1 MKMKKLLRNIFYIF
15 LPLVIG
21 GIVGFIIKDNIDYDM
36 LVKSVLAPPKILF
49 PIFWTIIY
57 FLMGISYYLLNN
69 KYKDDITYESIIY
82 YIQLFINAMWS
93 IIFFLLKWR
102 FISCMWIMLLDIF
115 VVCMIYLFYRKY
127 KLSGILNFL
136 YLGWIL
142 FATYLTI
149 GIYILN

>member
-1 MKMKKLLRNIFYIF
+1 MKAKRILKNVFYLLF
-15 LPLVIG
+15 PLVIG
-21 GIVGFIIKDNIDYDM
+21 CLVGLIIKDYIDYGI
-36 LVKSVLAPPKILF
+36 LVKPVLAPPKILF

-82 YIQLFINAMWS
+82 YIQLFINGLWS

-115 VVCMIYLFYRKY
+115 VFYMIYLFYRKY